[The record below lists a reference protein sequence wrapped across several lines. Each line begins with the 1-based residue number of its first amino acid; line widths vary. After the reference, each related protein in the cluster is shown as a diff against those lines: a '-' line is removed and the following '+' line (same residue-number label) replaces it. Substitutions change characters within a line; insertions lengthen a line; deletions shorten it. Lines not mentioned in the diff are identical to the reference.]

1 MDYQP
6 EEWLVEQILPAGE
19 FHIIGGPSGGG
30 KTTLCSQLMMEWSA
44 GRPVFGY
51 TSHPRPFVY
60 ISLDRGERS
69 LIRTLRRCGI
79 DTKTFPYI
87 CGLGTGTGSAQ
98 KAPTCLDD
106 LLKLILAK
114 FPDVL
119 NPKNPGLIIIEG
131 ISTLMPSKA
140 KANDYNETFRFYA
153 YLSAWCNET
162 GVTVIGM
169 MHSPKMKESERYLN
183 PRQRLM
189 HSVAIGA
196 IAETIILSEPSFE
209 SPIKLDRIV
218 TVLPRNA
225 PEQEFHMRLDEHGM
239 HQPVPVSEEPKG
251 ELKASQKFD
260 LYIAGLEVGTEFTTG
275 NILEALSGDMSERT
289 IKNGLSIAEANKRI
303 ERLGHGRYR
312 KIGPV
317 PN

>member
-1 MDYQP
+1 MNYPP
-6 EEWLVEQILPAGE
+6 EEWLVERILPAGE
-19 FHIIGGPSGGG
+19 LHIIGGPSGGG
-30 KTTLCSQLMMEWSA
+30 KTTLIMQLVTDWAA
-44 GRPVFGY
+44 GRSVFGY
-51 TSHPRPFVY
+51 ASHPRPFVY
-60 ISLDRGERS
+60 ISLDRNEKS
-69 LIRTLRRCGI
+69 LRRTLQRCGV
-79 DTKTFPYI
+79 DPDTFPYI
-87 CGLGTGTGSAQ
+87 CPLSTTNPILGF
-98 KAPTCLDD
+98 KD
-106 LLKLILAK
+106 LIDNFVKPRFPEVLAGG
-114 FPDVL
+114 V
-119 NPKNPGLIIIEG
+119 IIIEG
-131 ISTLMPSKA
+131 ITTLMPGSG
-140 KANDYNETFRFYA
+140 KANDYTATFKFFSW
-153 YLSAWCNET
+153 LSAYCSET
-162 GVTVIGM
+162 GISLLGV

-239 HQPVPVSEEPKG
+239 HQPAPDPEKPKS

-260 LYIAGLEVGTEFTTG
+260 LYIAGLDVGTEFTTG
-275 NILEALSGDMSERT
+275 SIVEALSIDMSERT
-289 IKNGLSIAEANKRI
+289 IKNGLAIAEANKRI
-303 ERLGHGRYR
+303 ERLAHGRWR

>member
-19 FHIIGGPSGGG
+19 FHVIGGPSGGG
-30 KTTLCSQLMMEWSA
+30 KTTLIMQLVTDWTA

-51 TSHPRPFVY
+51 ASYPRPFVY
-60 ISLDRGERS
+60 VSLDRGEKS
-69 LIRTLRRCGI
+69 LRRTLRRCGI
-79 DTKTFPYI
+79 DPDTFPYI
-87 CGLGTGTGSAQ
+87 CPLSTTKPVLGFQ
-98 KAPTCLDD
+98 D
-106 LLKLILAK
+106 LVEHFVKPR
-114 FPDVL
+114 FPEVIAA
-119 NPKNPGLIIIEG
+119 GGVIIIEG
-131 ISTLMPSKA
+131 VTTLMPGA
-140 KANDYNETFRFYA
+140 GKANDYTATFKFFS
-153 YLSAWCNET
+153 YLSAFCSET
-162 GVTVIGM
+162 GISIIGV
-169 MHSPKMKESERYLN
+169 MHSPKMRESERYLN

-225 PEQEFHMRLDEHGM
+225 PEQEFRMRLDENGM
-239 HQPVPVSEEPKG
+239 HQPAPVEEAAKVNKG

-260 LYIAGLEVGTEFTTG
+260 LHIAGLEVGTEFTTG
-275 NILEALSGDMSERT
+275 NILEELSGDMSERT
-289 IKNGLSIAEANKRI
+289 IKNGLVQAEADKRI
-303 ERLGHGRYR
+303 ERVSHGRWR
-312 KIGPV
+312 KVGPA